1 MKPED
6 WPSRDVGPLKM
17 VVNPTLAAEL
27 NTPPPPNPAPLGMR
41 VHVNLLRPEM
51 KPESFVTLPLYAA
64 DRFIGEGEC
73 RTLAETWE
81 HLRGTK
87 PEVAA
92 LALVTMCN
100 AYPLALALAEAVSA
114 YNRTDSPDDCAA
126 VARALAAFLAHRQE
140 DTK

>member
-1 MKPED
+1 
-6 WPSRDVGPLKM
+6 
-17 VVNPTLAAEL
+17 
-27 NTPPPPNPAPLGMR
+27 
-41 VHVNLLRPEM
+41 M
-51 KPESFVTLPLYAA
+51 KPESFITLPLYAA

-100 AYPLALALAEAVSA
+100 AYPLALALAEACSVLA
-114 YNRTDSPDDCAA
+114 RTSPDAHGYYSREADMHT
-126 VARALAAFLAHRQE
+126 ALAAFLAHRQE
-140 DTK
+140 ARNA